1 MIGTLVNMGPAS
13 DTLEPAADSRK
24 TMHRCSRRA
33 PWGRRAIIRGALWL
47 LLLVFLAATGD
58 SLHLNAA
65 EKAAAPHR
73 YNLVLWHAANALD
86 KWCHL
91 LIRAMPW
98 YNLSFEERRQIV
110 LEYFRLSERLSV
122 LEEELARLTA
132 LGDGSP
138 DEMARLTA
146 ESGEIEEVLGRT
158 RNDVEEALEATISS
172 IVAEEGLG
180 FRGLLLPPVDFRLTP
195 PPKLLVTS
203 PRERIQR
210 LHDVLLD
217 SGVEI
222 DDREDVE
229 RQMLEGS
236 SLSALVTNI
245 GGVAT
250 YPASIPP
257 GRGLESTLR
266 IAAHEWLH
274 HYFFFKPLGQNM
286 FTSDEMRVLNE
297 TAADIISREIGHRA
311 RAALN
316 IGPDDP
322 HVGTET
328 GHDTGPQVADGFDFG
343 AEMRRTRLE
352 VDRLLAAGD
361 IDGADRYMEERREA
375 FQEHGFYIRKL
386 NQAYF
391 AFHGTYA
398 DSPTSVS
405 PIGDQLRG
413 MHDLVPDL
421 GELIGILSG
430 VSSYREFLE
439 RLDEIRSSTVPEAS
453 ERGLRHPISTRLAVA
468 ARS

>member
-1 MIGTLVNMGPAS
+1 MIGTLVNMGPPS

-24 TMHRCSRRA
+24 TMHGCSGRT
-33 PWGRRAIIRGALWL
+33 PWGRRAIRGALWL
-47 LLLVFLAATGD
+47 LLLVLLTVTGD

-98 YNLSFEERRQIV
+98 YTLSFEERRQIV
-110 LEYFRLSERLSV
+110 SEYFRLSERLSV
-122 LEEELARLTA
+122 VEEELARLTA

-138 DEMARLTA
+138 HEMARLTA
-146 ESGEIEEVLGRT
+146 ESGEIEEVLGST

-172 IVAEEGLG
+172 IVMEEGLG

-257 GRGLESTLR
+257 DRDLESTLR

-311 RAALN
+311 RAALSTAA
-316 IGPDDP
+316 DDA
-322 HVGTET
+322 HVG
-328 GHDTGPQVADGFDFG
+328 TGPQVADGFDFG

-361 IDGADRYMEERREA
+361 IDGADRYMEERRA
-375 FQEHGFYIRKL
+375 VFQEHGFYIRKL

-398 DSPTSVS
+398 ESPTSVS
-405 PIGDQLRG
+405 PIGDQLRE

-439 RLDEIRSSTVPEAS
+439 RLDEIMSSAVPETS
-453 ERGLRHPISTRLAVA
+453 ERGLRRPISTRPAVT

>member
-1 MIGTLVNMGPAS
+1 MIGTLVDMGPAS

-24 TMHRCSRRA
+24 TMHRCSGRT
-33 PWGRRAIIRGALWL
+33 PWGRRAIRGALWL
-47 LLLVFLAATGD
+47 LLLMFLTATGD

-98 YNLSFEERRQIV
+98 YTLSFEERRQIV
-110 LEYFRLSERLSV
+110 SEYFRLSERLSV
-122 LEEELARLTA
+122 VEEELARLTA

-138 DEMARLTA
+138 HEMARLTA
-146 ESGEIEEVLGRT
+146 ESGEIEEVLSRT

-257 GRGLESTLR
+257 DRDLESTLR

-297 TAADIISREIGHRA
+297 TAADIISREIARRA
-311 RAALN
+311 RAALS

-322 HVGTET
+322 HVGT
-328 GHDTGPQVADGFDFG
+328 DPQVADGFDFG

-398 DSPTSVS
+398 ESPTSVS
-405 PIGDQLRG
+405 PIGDQLRE

-439 RLDEIRSSTVPEAS
+439 RLDEIRSSAVPEIS
-453 ERGLRHPISTRLAVA
+453 ERGLRRPISTRPAVT

>member
-24 TMHRCSRRA
+24 TMHRCSGRT
-33 PWGRRAIIRGALWL
+33 PWGRRAIRGALWL
-47 LLLVFLAATGD
+47 LLLVFLTATGD

-73 YNLVLWHAANALD
+73 YNLVLWHAANVLD
-86 KWCHL
+86 KWSHL
-91 LIRAMPW
+91 LVRAMPW
-98 YNLSFEERRQIV
+98 YTLSFEERRQIV
-110 LEYFRLSERLSV
+110 SEYFRLSERLSV
-122 LEEELARLTA
+122 VEEELARLTA
-132 LGDGSP
+132 LGYGSP
-138 DEMARLTA
+138 DEIARLTA

-172 IVAEEGLG
+172 IVGEEGLG

-229 RQMLEGS
+229 RQVLEGF

-257 GRGLESTLR
+257 DRDLESTLR

-297 TAADIISREIGHRA
+297 TAADIISREIARRA
-311 RAALN
+311 LAALS
-316 IGPDDP
+316 IDPDDA
-322 HVGTET
+322 HVG
-328 GHDTGPQVADGFDFG
+328 TGPQVADGFDFG

-361 IDGADRYMEERREA
+361 IDGADRYMEERRA
-375 FQEHGFYIRKL
+375 VFQEHGFYIRKL

-398 DSPTSVS
+398 ESPTSVS
-405 PIGDQLRG
+405 PIGDQLRE

-439 RLDEIRSSTVPEAS
+439 RLDEIRSSAVPEIS
-453 ERGLRHPISTRLAVA
+453 ERGLRRPISTRPAVA